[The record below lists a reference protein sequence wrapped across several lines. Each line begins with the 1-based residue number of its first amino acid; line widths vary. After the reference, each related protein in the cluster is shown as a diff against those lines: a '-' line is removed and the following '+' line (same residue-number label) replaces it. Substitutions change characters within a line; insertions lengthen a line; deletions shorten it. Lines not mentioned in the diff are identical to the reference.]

1 MKQSIASLYELY
13 LKRADLRPNSV
24 DVKKRSLKY
33 FLEWFGD
40 MPPDKVTL
48 AIAED
53 YRSLLAKGRSKR
65 AANAYLGNFKP
76 FWTWLFRHGR
86 IPGNPFYSIRLYKI
100 TAVRRET
107 FSSDELSRLMQVSNR
122 LQRTQNCLGL
132 LGMRRGEMLNLRREN
147 IKLTARKAHILLCE
161 CKATDDKWPWDI
173 KGHAARHVAVPE
185 SMAFPDIVVNLRADL
200 GYLMA
205 QSWPYVCLDKVSY
218 SKIVKSWREN
228 MLRDNRLANY
238 ERNFQ
243 RRFRRLQQL
252 AGITELRRYHEL
264 RAAFITQMIE
274 NTDLSRAADAV
285 GHSSISTTKIYHRF
299 SDMSL
304 VEEMSRVAAKCYE
317 TNVP

>member
-24 DVKKRSLKY
+24 EVKKRSLKY

-48 AIAED
+48 AMAED

-65 AANAYLGNFKP
+65 SANTYLANFKP
-76 FWTWLFRHGR
+76 FFTWLFRHGR
-86 IPGNPFYSIRLYKI
+86 IPGNPFDSIRLYKI

-132 LGMRRGEMLNLRREN
+132 LGMRRGEMLNLRRDN
-147 IKLTARKAHILLCE
+147 ITLTARKSRIFLCE
-161 CKATDDKWPWDI
+161 CKATKDTWPWDI
-173 KGHAARHVAVPE
+173 KDHAARYVAIPE
-185 SMAFPDIVVNLRADL
+185 AMAFPDIVVNLHADL
-200 GYLMA
+200 EYLMS
-205 QSWPYVCLDKVSY
+205 QTWPYVCLPQESY

-228 MLRDNRLANY
+228 MLRDNRLAHY

-243 RRFRRLQQL
+243 RKFRRLQKL
-252 AGITELRRYHEL
+252 AGITELRRFHEL

-285 GHSSISTTKIYHRF
+285 GHSNISTTKIYHRY

-304 VEEMSRVAAKCYE
+304 VEEMSRVAAKCYG
-317 TNVP
+317 TNVL